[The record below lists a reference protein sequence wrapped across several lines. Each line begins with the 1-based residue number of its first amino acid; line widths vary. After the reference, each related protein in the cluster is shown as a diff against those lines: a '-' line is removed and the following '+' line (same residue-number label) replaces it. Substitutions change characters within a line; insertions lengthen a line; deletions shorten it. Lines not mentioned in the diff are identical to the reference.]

1 MSKKGR
7 IINLV
12 IWGLLTVLW
21 SFLVATKVGVE
32 GETVVLVLNTLV
44 AVLSLVNFI
53 IHLVFLIR
61 KK

>member
-21 SFLVATKVGVE
+21 SFLAATKIGVE
-32 GETVVLVLNTLV
+32 EETVVLVLNILV
-44 AVLSLVNFI
+44 AVLSFVNFVI
-53 IHLVFLIR
+53 YLVFLIR

>member
-21 SFLVATKVGVE
+21 SFLAATKIGVE
-32 GETVVLVLNTLV
+32 EETVVLVLNILV
-44 AVLSLVNFI
+44 AVLSFVNFV

>member
-1 MSKKGR
+1 MGKKGR

-21 SFLVATKVGVE
+21 SFLAATKVGVE

>member
-7 IINLV
+7 MINLV

-21 SFLVATKVGVE
+21 SFLAATKIGVE
-32 GETVVLVLNTLV
+32 EETVVLVLNILV
-44 AVLSLVNFI
+44 AVLSFVNFV

>member
-21 SFLVATKVGVE
+21 SFLAATKIGVE
-32 GETVVLVLNTLV
+32 EETVVLVLNILV
-44 AVLSLVNFI
+44 AALSLVNFV
-53 IHLVFLIR
+53 IHLVFLI
-61 KK
+61 KKK

>member
-12 IWGLLTVLW
+12 LWGLLTVLW
-21 SFLVATKVGVE
+21 SFLAATKIGVE
-32 GETVVLVLNTLV
+32 EETVVLVLNILV
-44 AVLSLVNFI
+44 AVLSFVNFV

>member
-21 SFLVATKVGVE
+21 SFLAATKVGVE